1 MSRATRTPT
10 APATASQAQKLPQR
24 PPPPRGGRPSSWTSR
39 GFLFGVTRS
48 ASLAGAGGTASPAQS
63 ADDGTLAIQ
72 DEGWVYSPGSV
83 ALLLPLPERPFV
95 GRPVLPR
102 LQPAGRK
109 RPQGRGHPEELRGG
123 KEEVDPCKSWGA
135 EE

>member
-83 ALLLPLPERPFV
+83 ALRSEEHTSE
-95 GRPVLPR
+95 
-102 LQPAGRK
+102 LQSLMRISYAVFCLK
-109 RPQGRGHPEELRGG
+109 KKKNKSTKYSEHTLNTTNQHEE
-123 KEEVDPCKSWGA
+123 KNQ
-135 EE
+135 

>member
-95 GRPVLPR
+95 VRPRSDGRRV
-102 LQPAGRK
+102 
-109 RPQGRGHPEELRGG
+109 G
-123 KEEVDPCKSWGA
+123 KECVSTCRSRWSPCH
-135 EE
+135 

>member
-39 GFLFGVTRS
+39 GFLFGVPRS

-72 DEGWVYSPGSV
+72 AAGWVYPPGSV

-95 GRPVLPR
+95 VPPVLPR
-102 LQPAGRK
+102 LQPAGRPRPHEQGTTEDGAGERTSVVEGK
-109 RPQGRGHPEELRGG
+109 R
-123 KEEVDPCKSWGA
+123 VS
-135 EE
+135 

>member
-48 ASLAGAGGTASPAQS
+48 ALLAGAGGTASPAQS

-95 GRPVLPR
+95 VRPVLPR
-102 LQPAGRK
+102 LDRK
-109 RPQGRGHPEELRGG
+109 STRMN
-123 KEEVDPCKSWGA
+123 SSN
-135 EE
+135 

>member
-1 MSRATRTPT
+1 MIRRPPRSTRTDTLFPDT
-10 APATASQAQKLPQR
+10 TLFRS
-24 PPPPRGGRPSSWTSR
+24 SSWTSR
-39 GFLFGVTRS
+39 CFLFGVTRS

-95 GRPVLPR
+95 VRPVLPR
-102 LQPAGRK
+102 LQPAGRQ
-109 RPQGRGHPEELRGG
+109 RQHE
-123 KEEVDPCKSWGA
+123 
-135 EE
+135 